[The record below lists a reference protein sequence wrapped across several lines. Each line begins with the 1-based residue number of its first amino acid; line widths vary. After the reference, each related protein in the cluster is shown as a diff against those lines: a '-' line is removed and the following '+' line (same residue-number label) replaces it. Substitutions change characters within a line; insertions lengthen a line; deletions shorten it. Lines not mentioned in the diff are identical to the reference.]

1 MGEVLVATA
10 RLYHLQINVSSAETA
25 LPFYRDLLHYLEFQ
39 CVHDDP
45 RVAGY
50 SDGRT
55 SIWLIETATGHTA
68 PGFHRKRTG
77 LNHIAFRV
85 PHRNDVDRFTKD
97 FLAPRG
103 LAPLYETPRE
113 FPEYRPGYY
122 AVFFEDPDRLKLEV
136 VHIPEPTQAPDG
148 ESHEPG

>member
-1 MGEVLVATA
+1 MTDLNGGHLVARTLKQA
-10 RLYHLQINVSSAETA
+10 GVRHLFT
-25 LPFYRDLLHYLEFQ
+25 L
-39 CVHDDP
+39 C
-45 RVAGY
+45 G
-50 SDGRT
+50 
-55 SIWLIETATGHTA
+55 GHTA

-77 LNHIAFRV
+77 LNHLAFRV
-85 PHRNDVDRFTKD
+85 PHREDVDRFAND

-136 VHIPEPTQAPDG
+136 VHIPESPQTP
-148 ESHEPG
+148 